1 MRRTASVAIHGTCA
15 NDVASMRLLAI
26 CVTASVTLASL
37 RRSSGVNVLDVA
49 TTLAPMCTTAFSE
62 FAVRTSGRKR
72 QASLRFAH
80 TVSLIGNVK
89 FAGRLLL
96 SVRNGHKAHGAVHAR
111 SIQLQSLEQQPLH
124 DDPPRPHPQPRPARR
139 TAAGRCVGSGQDVGA
154 SSLGCG
160 HAAPLVVDKSA
171 QCPTCQ
177 ITVSA
182 DS

>member
-1 MRRTASVAIHGTCA
+1 MLRTASVAVRVTCA
-15 NDVASMRLLAI
+15 VDVASMRLLAI

-96 SVRNGHKAHGAVHAR
+96 RAR
-111 SIQLQSLEQQPLH
+111 CGTCAKHTTSSDGSLGRAGLEQQPPYN
-124 DDPPRPHPQPRPARR
+124 DPPRPHPQPRPARR

-160 HAAPLVVDKSA
+160 QAVPLVVDKCVGCGCA
-171 QCPTCQ
+171 EP
-177 ITVSA
+177 
-182 DS
+182 